1 MGMAGMALG
10 GTMGLLTNEEPASA
24 SYSAYTNREKDW
36 QERKENGEIKYSTS
50 KDLKRQLQEVAPM
63 NVAKSQVF
71 CPNGPS
77 AAVSPLMENKC
88 NDRQAMPSVF
98 GRSDDIMG
106 NSIPGKAY
114 LGGTTALSADTGGFP
129 SYK

>member
-1 MGMAGMALG
+1 M
-10 GTMGLLTNEEPASA
+10 TKHDFFLTSDNTLTEVQYSSA
-24 SYSAYTNREKDW
+24 R
-36 QERKENGEIKYSTS
+36 
-50 KDLKRQLQEVAPM
+50 DLKRQLQEVAPM

-88 NDRQAMPSVF
+88 NDQLAMPSVF
-98 GRSDDIMG
+98 GRSDDILG
-106 NSIPGKAY
+106 NSIPGMKNAY
-114 LGGTTALSADTGGFP
+114 SGIGGTSALSADTGGFP

>member
-1 MGMAGMALG
+1 M
-10 GTMGLLTNEEPASA
+10 
-24 SYSAYTNREKDW
+24 
-36 QERKENGEIKYSTS
+36 
-50 KDLKRQLQEVAPM
+50 KRQLAEVAPM

-88 NDRQAMPSVF
+88 NDQLAMPSVF
-98 GRSDDIMG
+98 GRSDDILG
-106 NSIPGKAY
+106 NSIPGKNAAY
-114 LGGTTALSADTGGFP
+114 LGSADTGGFP

>member
-1 MGMAGMALG
+1 
-10 GTMGLLTNEEPASA
+10 
-24 SYSAYTNREKDW
+24 
-36 QERKENGEIKYSTS
+36 
-50 KDLKRQLQEVAPM
+50 M

-88 NDRQAMPSVF
+88 NDQLAIPSVF
-98 GRSDDIMG
+98 GRYEDVMG
-106 NSIPGKAY
+106 NSIPGKANAAY
-114 LGGTTALSADTGGFP
+114 MGGAGLLSADTGGFP